1 MVSQVP
7 ATTIQAGGVSWV
19 SQDRTGG
26 DNVVFSVLTVE
37 SCSVTL
43 TQTVVAIQ
51 DSAQSCCHHLTKL
64 TALIRCEES
73 LPHVPVFTSSD
84 CCIV

>member
-7 ATTIQAGGVSWV
+7 ATTIQAGGVSWLSEV
-19 SQDRTGG
+19 RPGG
-26 DNVVFSVLTVE
+26 VTIVFSVLTVE
-37 SCSVTL
+37 ACSVTL

-64 TALIRCEES
+64 TALIRWES
-73 LPHVPVFTSSD
+73 PHPPLLVVT
-84 CCIV
+84 